1 MKKTPQNNDISC
13 PRPLDIS
20 DDDILEAMKDIEGY
34 LDITPGDVKE
44 LYGFAYRHAVERLTN
59 LVKARDVMT
68 KTAVFVKKDTPLEK
82 VAETMADHSI
92 SGVPVV
98 DNEDR
103 VVGIISEKDFLRR
116 MDSKDTSSFMSVVS
130 VCLKSKGCV
139 ALSMREQKAEDI
151 MISPVITVGEDTPIS
166 EIADIFT
173 KQNINRVPVTDQ
185 KDELMGIVS
194 RADIIRSSFP
204 KYTD

>member
-1 MKKTPQNNDISC
+1 MNKNPQNNGISC
-13 PRPLDIS
+13 LSLLDIS
-20 DDDILEAMKDIEGY
+20 DEDILEAMKDVHGY

-44 LYGFAYRHAVERLTN
+44 LYRLAYTHAVERLTHF
-59 LVKARDVMT
+59 VKARDVMT
-68 KTAVFVKKDTPLEK
+68 KTVVFVKRETPLRE
-82 VAETMADHSI
+82 VAELMTIHFI

-98 DNEDR
+98 ENGGKIA
-103 VVGIISEKDFLRR
+103 GIISEKDFLRR
-116 MDSKDTSSFMSVVS
+116 MDGEDTISFMSVVAL
-130 VCLKSKGCV
+130 CLKKGCV

-151 MISPVITVGEDTPIS
+151 MTSPVITVGENTPIS

-185 KDELMGIVS
+185 KDNLIGIVS

-204 KYTD
+204 KIVN